1 MAATG
6 RGPAY
11 AARSA
16 GGPYQGAAARS
27 AGGPSLPENP
37 EIPEN
42 PESATAARADK
53 RRIPPFQARLGA
65 PFLAPQTFLIFFQK
79 PPCAAPRSL
88 IYYSLVRHPPGR
100 SPMDAT

>member
-37 EIPEN
+37 E
-42 PESATAARADK
+42 SATAARADK

-65 PFLAPQTFLIFFQK
+65 PFLAPQTFFTFFQK

-88 IYYSLVRHPPGR
+88 IYYSLVRHPPGATT
-100 SPMDAT
+100 PMDAT